1 MDKWIEINSM
11 PELIFAHNYVSASN
25 YKNHLIAQ
33 KDFFEISYLRFEN
46 KGLTAEKFFKN
57 QINSGADGVSYDDG
71 CVCFHL
77 RPYAE
82 DVSYEGLFEVHCVG
96 VRCKNKCFF
105 PEKSLKIS
113 SSAKNAERLKQ
124 IIDEIIKLYNF
135 YPERKIRMSAL
146 VLEYVDLFFSQHEKD
161 VQEGKEVTG
170 EIGYVNKA
178 KGYIKKFI
186 DKKITVKEIAKYAHV
201 SEAYLCTIFK
211 KITGET
217 IITYINKYRL
227 YLIKMYITENGMT
240 LKEACALVG
249 VIDPAYASRLFRK
262 YEKRSLREFKAT
274 EWQNP
279 RKKIKDKEK

>member
-1 MDKWIEINSM
+1 MEKWIEIKSL
-11 PELIFAHNYVSASN
+11 PEVFFAHNYVSASN
-25 YKNHLIAQ
+25 YTNHLIAQ
-33 KDFFEISYLRFEN
+33 NDFFELSYLRFEN
-46 KGLTAEKFFKN
+46 KGLTAEKAFKD
-57 QINSGADGVSYDDG
+57 QREFGVESARLDDG

-105 PEKSLKIS
+105 PERSLKIS

-135 YPERKIRMSAL
+135 YPEKKIRISAL
-146 VLEYVDLFFSQHEKD
+146 VLEYVDLFFSQYEKD
-161 VQEGKEVTG
+161 AIEGKEVTG

-186 DKKITVKEIAKYAHV
+186 DKKITVKAIADYAHV
-201 SEAYLCTIFK
+201 SEAYLCTVFK

-217 IITYINKYRL
+217 LVTYINKYRL
-227 YLIKMYITENGMT
+227 YLIKMYITEYGMT
-240 LKEACALVG
+240 LKEACAKVG

-262 YEKRSLREFKAT
+262 HEKQSLREFKAT
-274 EWQNP
+274 EWKDP
-279 RKKIKDKEK
+279 RKKGKKKEK